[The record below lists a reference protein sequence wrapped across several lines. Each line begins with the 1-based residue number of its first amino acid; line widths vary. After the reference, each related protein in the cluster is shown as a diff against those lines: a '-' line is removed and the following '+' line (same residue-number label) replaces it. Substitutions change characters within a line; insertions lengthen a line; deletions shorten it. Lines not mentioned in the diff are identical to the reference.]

1 MDVPPELEPWLPAPG
16 WTAAP
21 SSALL
26 LPVIEIELG
35 LVAWQLDLPFWPDD
49 EGQPFRVRP
58 LDVVDGPQLDLVV
71 DEDCATPLDVTW
83 QNGRWV
89 VLDGLHR
96 LLKAARAGLT
106 VVPARVVPPEAIR
119 QLAA

>member
-1 MDVPPELEPWLPAPG
+1 MDVPPELEPWLPAPA
-16 WTAAP
+16 WTPAA
-21 SSALL
+21 SRALL

-35 LVAWQLDLPFWPDD
+35 LLAWQLDLPFWPDD

-58 LDVVDGPQLDLVV
+58 LDVVAGRLLDLVAA
-71 DEDCATPLDVTW
+71 EDCTTPLDVTW